1 MDKKTRE
8 KRKEVYDKK
17 KRTKETEIKPGD
29 RVLIAQKKTTTATP
43 FDPKPFT
50 VISVSGY
57 QVTAQRGE
65 TVRVRNQA
73 KFKLIK
79 DRPVHLQPRH
89 IRRASDAH
97 RLSLDVQNESDND
110 DWYELRPT
118 GQHQLGDLL
127 VPDGRDEVAEG
138 GQDEEQDGH
147 VREQQQV
154 AGGHGDLQHE
164 EGENIVES
172 ADEEA
177 PTVLRPRIRKK
188 PARYIEMSKWGA
200 SVLRL
205 GRGYRRRLRRPR
217 ETDFQIEQ
225 LFLRGD

>member
-1 MDKKTRE
+1 M
-8 KRKEVYDKK
+8 
-17 KRTKETEIKPGD
+17 
-29 RVLIAQKKTTTATP
+29 
-43 FDPKPFT
+43 
-50 VISVSGY
+50 
-57 QVTAQRGE
+57 
-65 TVRVRNQA
+65 
-73 KFKLIK
+73 
-79 DRPVHLQPRH
+79 
-89 IRRASDAH
+89 
-97 RLSLDVQNESDND
+97 
-110 DWYELRPT
+110 
-118 GQHQLGDLL
+118 
-127 VPDGRDEVAEG
+127 
-138 GQDEEQDGH
+138 
-147 VREQQQV
+147 REQQQV

-172 ADEEA
+172 AEA